1 MSEVSETPPQPT
13 NQPVASDSYKWKA
26 FTAIGISFVTM
37 VASQSMIFVALSQI
51 AEDFNVTLRS
61 VSWVVIAQ
69 GLTISALMMPMGRL
83 ADIIGRK
90 KVHLIGLVLFASGSV
105 LTAVVPSFG
114 LLIMARVLAAVGNS
128 MGQSVGTA
136 MVISVFPDHERGKA
150 IGSQTTA
157 VAIGG
162 ACGPIV
168 AGLMLQFLPWQAM
181 FWALTVPIVLA
192 FIVGYFILEEK
203 IVSEQRV
210 GKRQPYDWLGAILSG
225 LTIVIGVVLIN
236 NPFGVSIVDP
246 LILGGA
252 ATTVA
257 MLALFVWWELKTK
270 SPMLELRMFKNLVF
284 SMAVTTRFLGF
295 LGTTTVRFLMPVYLI
310 SLRDIGEA
318 ATGGALFLVSLGMG
332 IAAQSAGRL
341 GDKFGER
348 PFAVFGFIIL
358 VGTSLSFAAF
368 TSDTPMWMIL
378 VVLTVSGLAMGL
390 WNVPNNSIIMGAVP
404 RGSFGIVGAFTNLT
418 RNVGNVAGQAIASA
432 VVVGV
437 MVADGFDIPLSDI
450 TGDRAASDSFM
461 SGWRVAYYLV
471 TSFSVFGLILS
482 ILTKPKRTDQD
493 A

>member
-1 MSEVSETPPQPT
+1 
-13 NQPVASDSYKWKA
+13 
-26 FTAIGISFVTM
+26 M

-105 LTAVVPSFG
+105 FTAVAPSFG

-162 ACGPIV
+162 ASGPIV

-192 FIVGYFILEEK
+192 FIVGYFILDEK

-295 LGTTTVRFLMPVYLI
+295 LGTTTVRFLMPIYLI

>member
-1 MSEVSETPPQPT
+1 
-13 NQPVASDSYKWKA
+13 
-26 FTAIGISFVTM
+26 M

-136 MVISVFPDHERGKA
+136 MVISVFPDYERGKA